1 MYINELEQN
10 NIIYSVDKIRLK
22 TFLTY
27 SVFTEFDFRFLT
39 CWSIYVN
46 IYW

>member
-1 MYINELEQN
+1 MYINNIEQN

-27 SVFTEFDFRFLT
+27 AVFSEIEFRFKT
-39 CWSIYVN
+39 VRN
-46 IYW
+46 I